1 MLSWEKG
8 LQAGRKG
15 GREVFRGALLSSGAS
30 YATFRGCIYTTL
42 KLGELQENCC
52 GSGAVSSG
60 CAMLK
65 IKNYLFAGI
74 TAVGLLWARVFGRKV
89 LDNLYVPFFET
100 LIQEH

>member
-1 MLSWEKG
+1 MLHLG
-8 LQAGRKG
+8 LYLYYFKTREIARELLRKWGCLVGARPGSCVRAGP
-15 GREVFRGALLSSGAS
+15 
-30 YATFRGCIYTTL
+30 
-42 KLGELQENCC
+42 
-52 GSGAVSSG
+52 G
-60 CAMLK
+60 CATLK